1 MVVAGT
7 RRMFRLREVIPLDEV
22 GKRAAQTFDI
32 PLPHNSVCIN
42 SVCPTRIIPFTCAAP
57 IQLCIMHASTQE
69 RFKHSIPPR
78 NTIDRFHPPYPPPPD
93 LPELTFDPGNC
104 RINITFRF
112 FRPDF
117 HPDTIPR
124 CKCGEMTTLRPDMKG
139 RQRES
144 EGSGKGRGEEASGD
158 RVTGYWWTCTAGD
171 QNEGKGCG
179 FWKVMDVKAEGRG
192 PFVS

>member
-1 MVVAGT
+1 
-7 RRMFRLREVIPLDEV
+7 
-22 GKRAAQTFDI
+22 
-32 PLPHNSVCIN
+32 
-42 SVCPTRIIPFTCAAP
+42 
-57 IQLCIMHASTQE
+57 MHASTQE

-78 NTIDRFHPPYPPPPD
+78 STIDRFRPPYPAPPD

-144 EGSGKGRGEEASGD
+144 EGNGEGSSSETNGE

-192 PFVS
+192 PFVSDLSS